1 MDIGYN
7 AEDIQVLEGLTPV
20 RKRPGMYI
28 GAVDQRGLHQLVLE
42 VVYNGVDEAIAGG
55 CSVISVIIRPDGEVT
70 VEDNGRGIP
79 VEKHPQTGISTLET
93 VMTRLHAG
101 AKFGGRSYR
110 TSGGLHG
117 VGVSVVNALSSYLKA
132 ETRRNGNTYVQEYSR
147 GIPKSP
153 VREVDIFSGRGTT
166 ITFLPDEEI
175 FGNLDYDFST
185 LIQRFRD
192 VAYLVPGLSI
202 SLKDEGKE
210 KEATFCFEGGI
221 ESFVEAINQGKEVL
235 HPPMHFTQETQ
246 ELELGVGIQ
255 YNQGYEEE
263 VLSFANCVRTTDGGS
278 HVSGFRSA
286 LTRVLNEY
294 GHKSK
299 LLKDNE
305 SLIGEDTR
313 GGLSA
318 VISVKLSEPQFEGQT
333 KGRLGNSWVK
343 GEVER
348 IVAEKLTLYLDE
360 HPSEAKGVVE
370 KCLSQAHAREAARK
384 ARDLVLKR
392 RSLDSS
398 LAGKLAECT
407 EKDPRICELFLVEG
421 ESAGGSAKQG
431 RDRRFQAILPLK
443 GKILNVEKASEEKI
457 FSHEEILALIT
468 ALGAGVDPEF
478 VLGRIR
484 YDRVIIMTDA
494 DVDGSH
500 IRTLLLTFFFR
511 RMRELIEQGHL
522 FIAQPPLY
530 CLKNSN
536 KVLWVYSDD
545 EKEAKVKEFGS
556 TKVEVQRYKGLGEM
570 NPDQLWETT
579 MNPDARTIIKVS
591 IEDAVNA
598 DYMFHLLMG
607 EEVEARREF
616 IKDHAKLAINV
627 DV

>member
-1 MDIGYN
+1 MDTRYN
-7 AEDIQVLEGLTPV
+7 AEDVQVLEGLTPV

-28 GAVDQRGLHQLVLE
+28 GSVDQRGLHQLVLE
-42 VVYNGVDEAIAGG
+42 VVYNSVDEAIAGW
-55 CSVISVIIRPDGEVT
+55 CSLISITIYPSRKVM
-70 VEDNGRGIP
+70 VEDDGRGIP
-79 VEKHPQTGISTLET
+79 VEKHPQTGVSTLET
-93 VMTRLHAG
+93 VMTHLHAG

-117 VGVSVVNALSSYLKA
+117 VGVSVVNALSSYLKV
-132 ETRRNGNTYVQEYSR
+132 ETRRNGNAYVQEYSR
-147 GIPKSP
+147 GIPQSP
-153 VREVDIFSGRGTT
+153 VRRVDTSLQRGTT
-166 ITFLPDEEI
+166 ITFLPDEEM
-175 FGNLDYDFST
+175 FQSLDYDFST
-185 LIQRFRD
+185 LAERFRD
-192 VAYLVPGLSI
+192 IAYLAPGLSI
-202 SLKDEGKE
+202 SLKDERRE

-221 ESFVEAINQGKEVL
+221 KSFVEAINQGKEVL
-235 HPPMHFTQETQ
+235 HPPIHIVAESQ
-246 ELELGVGIQ
+246 ELEVEVGIQ
-255 YNQGYEEE
+255 FNEGYEEE
-263 VLSFANCVRTTDGGS
+263 VLSFANCVKTADGGS

-286 LTRVLNEY
+286 LTRILNEY
-294 GHKSK
+294 GHRVK

-305 SLIGEDTR
+305 NLIGEDTR

-318 VISVKLSEPQFEGQT
+318 LISVKLAEPQFEGQT

-360 HPSEAKGVVE
+360 HPSEAKRIVE

-392 RSLDSS
+392 RSLDAS

-407 EKDPRICELFLVEG
+407 ERNPQSCELFIVEG

-478 VLGRIR
+478 TPERIR
-484 YDRVIIMTDA
+484 YHTVIIMTDA

-511 RMRELIEQGHL
+511 RMAELIEQGHL

-530 CLKNSN
+530 RLKNSN
-536 KVLWVYSDD
+536 KILWVYSDE
-545 EKEAKVKEFGS
+545 EKAAKIREFGNS
-556 TKVEVQRYKGLGEM
+556 KIEIQRYKGLGEM

-579 MNPDARTIIKVS
+579 MNPANRMIIRVD
-591 IEDAVNA
+591 IEDAMRA
-598 DYMFHLLMG
+598 DHMFRLLMG

-616 IKDHAKLAINV
+616 IRDHAKLVTNV

>member
-1 MDIGYN
+1 MDTEYN

-70 VEDNGRGIP
+70 VGDDGRGIP
-79 VEKHPQTGISTLET
+79 VEEHPQTGISTLET

-117 VGVSVVNALSSYLKA
+117 VGVSVVNALSSYLKV

-153 VREVDIFSGRGTT
+153 VRKVDIFLGRGTT

-210 KEATFCFEGGI
+210 KETTFCFEGGI
-221 ESFVEAINQGKEVL
+221 KSFVEAINQGKEVL
-235 HPPMHFTQETQ
+235 HPPIHFAQETQ

-360 HPSEAKGVVE
+360 HPSEAKGIVE

-392 RSLDSS
+392 RSLDGS

-407 EKDPRICELFLVEG
+407 EKDPRLCELFLVEG

-478 VLGRIR
+478 VLQRIR

-536 KVLWVYSDD
+536 KALWVYSDD

-616 IKDHAKLAINV
+616 IKDHAKLATNV